1 MQHMF
6 KQREINTELQNEA
19 WFAKQYAAFE
29 MNHLHMLQNIYEL
42 RLVEWSKYN
51 VIVLLCVLI
60 YISSEYRNTRVLVH
74 D

>member
-6 KQREINTELQNEA
+6 KQREINIELQNEA
-19 WFAKQYAAFE
+19 WFAKQYAAFG

-42 RLVEWSKYN
+42 KLVEWSKYN

-60 YISSEYRNTRVLVH
+60 YISS
-74 D
+74 